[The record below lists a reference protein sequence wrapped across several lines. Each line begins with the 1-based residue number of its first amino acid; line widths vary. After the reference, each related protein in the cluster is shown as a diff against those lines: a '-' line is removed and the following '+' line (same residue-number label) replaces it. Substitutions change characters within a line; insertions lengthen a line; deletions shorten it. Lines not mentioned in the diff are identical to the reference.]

1 MSRWTGGHY
10 KGARRDDKAA
20 KRREA
25 VERNTRTLPEN
36 RSTKRQWA
44 EAGLYAGGKRVQP

>member
-1 MSRWTGGHY
+1 MSRWSGRHY

-25 VERNTRTLPEN
+25 VERNARTLPGR
-36 RSTKRQWA
+36 RSTKRKA
-44 EAGLYAGGKRVQP
+44 KP